1 MAIGVYDSGIGGLT
15 VYKVVAANFKNQD
28 LIYFGDVARVPYGN
42 RSRETIIRY
51 SIECGSFLKE
61 KYNIEVVPF
70 FVSFDEEKYYKE
82 IEEIAIR
89 DVYEKMVAAPKRY
102 PKTSLP
108 SVQNYVDAF
117 LPHIEAGRAVI
128 CICITTSLSGSY
140 NSAVNAKEII
150 CEDYPDAK
158 IEVVNSYGATVYQRL
173 YAIEAARM
181 QQQGYSFEENVRIL
195 KGQMRDTARIFF
207 TVGDLDYLQHGGRIG
222 KVAGI
227 AGSVLNL
234 KPLITLEGGSIDSS
248 GVARS
253 RKKSMLKTIELLKS
267 YFKENGEDPENYA
280 YAVGF
285 GYDRQEG
292 EQYKKM
298 VDEALMEMGA
308 GDGADLVQIGATI
321 CVHTGPYAIGVGL
334 VKRFEYCG

>member
-1 MAIGVYDSGIGGLT
+1 MVIYMEYQVISDGSC
-15 VYKVVAANFKNQD
+15 D
-28 LIYFGDVARVPYGN
+28 LEAD
-42 RSRETIIRY
+42 
-51 SIECGSFLKE
+51 LKE

-89 DVYEKMVAAPKRY
+89 DVYEKMVVNPKQY

-117 LPHIEAGRAVI
+117 LPHVKAGRGVI
-128 CICITTSLSGSY
+128 CICLTTSLSGSY
-140 NSAVNAKEII
+140 NSAVNARAII
-150 CEDYPDAK
+150 CEEYQDAK

-173 YAIEAARM
+173 YVIEAARM
-181 QQQGYSFEENVRIL
+181 REKGYSIEENVKVL
-195 KGQMRDTARIFF
+195 TGQMRDNARIFF

-227 AGSVLNL
+227 AGRGLNL

-267 YFKENGEDPENYA
+267 FFKEKGEKPEDYA
-280 YAVGF
+280 FAVGF

-292 EQYKKM
+292 VQYKEM
-298 VDEALMEMGA
+298 VDEVLKEMGVE
-308 GDGADLVQIGATI
+308 GGADLVQIGATI
-321 CVHTGPYAIGVGL
+321 CVHTGPYAIGIGL
-334 VKRFEYCG
+334 VKRFECC